1 MTKVA
6 SSLRWVIIAP
16 EAEVI
21 KWTAAFQKE
30 ASEIVLEVGP
40 EVADPA
46 SVDILLLWKHPQGS
60 LALFKHVK
68 LYYSLGAGVD
78 HLMKESGLLPQVPIC
93 RIVDPLLSFSMSNYI
108 LFAVLYYQ
116 RKWDKFLADR
126 KNKIWDHDG
135 IAEENIR
142 IGILG
147 LGTLGTDA
155 ALKLHQL
162 GFKVTGYSPSPKDI
176 DGITTFVKGQLTEFL
191 AQCNVLVCTVPST
204 PETKGLL
211 SKPLFDQLTQPT
223 YLINV
228 ARGSV
233 QVEKDILEAL
243 DKNILSGAFLDVF
256 EAEPLPKD
264 NPLWTH
270 PKVQITPHI
279 ASITNP
285 EAGVAQI
292 VNNAIAVEKGTDL
305 VNVVDP
311 KKGY

>member
-1 MTKVA
+1 MKEEI

-30 ASEIVLEVGP
+30 APGILLEVGP
-40 EVADPA
+40 EVPDPA
-46 SVDILLLWKHPQGS
+46 TVDVLLLWKHPQGS
-60 LALFKHVK
+60 LASFKQVK

-78 HLMKESGLLPQVPIC
+78 HLMKDQDLLPGVPIC

-108 LFAVLYYQ
+108 LFAVLYFQ
-116 RKWDKFLADR
+116 RKWDKFLNDR

-135 IAEENIR
+135 ISEENVKV
-142 IGILG
+142 GILG

-155 ALKLHQL
+155 AIKLHQL
-162 GFKVTGYSPSPKDI
+162 RFEVMGYSPSPKQI
-176 DGITTFVKGQLTEFL
+176 DGIPTFAEGELANFL

-204 PETKGLL
+204 PQTRGLL

-228 ARGSV
+228 ARGEV

-243 DKNILSGAFLDVF
+243 EHNVLSGAFLDVF
-256 EAEPLPKD
+256 ESEPLPKD
-264 NPLWTH
+264 HPFWLH
-270 PKVQITPHI
+270 PKVQMTPHI

-292 VNNAIAVEKGTDL
+292 LNNAFAVKQENDL
-305 VNVVDP
+305 VHTVDP

>member
-1 MTKVA
+1 MAKVT

-30 ASEIVLEVGP
+30 APEIVLEVGP
-40 EVADPA
+40 DVVDPA

-60 LALFKHVK
+60 IAPYKQVK

-78 HLMKESGLLPQVPIC
+78 HLMKDGDLLPGVPIC

-116 RKWDKFLADR
+116 RKWDKFLKDR
-126 KNKIWDHDG
+126 KDKIWDHDG
-135 IAEENIR
+135 ISEEKVR

-155 ALKLHQL
+155 AIKLHQL
-162 GFKVTGYSPSPKDI
+162 GFKVTGYSPSPKNI
-176 DGITTFVKGQLTEFL
+176 EGIKTFSKGELANFL

-204 PETKGLL
+204 PQTHALL

-228 ARGSV
+228 ARGAV
-233 QVEKDILEAL
+233 QVEKDILVAL
-243 DKNILSGAFLDVF
+243 ENNILSGAFLDVF
-256 EAEPLPKD
+256 ETEPLPKN

-292 VNNAIAVEKGTDL
+292 INNAKAVNENTDL
-305 VNVVDP
+305 EHVVDS

>member
-1 MTKVA
+1 MN
-6 SSLRWVIIAP
+6 
-16 EAEVI
+16 
-21 KWTAAFQKE
+21 
-30 ASEIVLEVGP
+30 
-40 EVADPA
+40 
-46 SVDILLLWKHPQGS
+46 
-60 LALFKHVK
+60 
-68 LYYSLGAGVD
+68 
-78 HLMKESGLLPQVPIC
+78 ESDLLPQVPIC

-176 DGITTFVKGQLTEFL
+176 DGITTFAKGQLTEFL

-211 SKPLFDQLTQPT
+211 SNPLFDQLTQPT

-285 EAGVAQI
+285 EAGVTQI

-305 VNVVDP
+305 VHVVDP

>member
-1 MTKVA
+1 MAKVT

-30 ASEIVLEVGP
+30 APEIVLEVGP
-40 EVADPA
+40 DVVDPA

-60 LALFKHVK
+60 IAPYKQVK

-78 HLMKESGLLPQVPIC
+78 HLMKDCDLLPGVPIC

-116 RKWDKFLADR
+116 RKWDKFLKDR
-126 KNKIWDHDG
+126 KDKIWDHDG
-135 IAEENIR
+135 ISEEKIR

-155 ALKLHQL
+155 AIKLHQL
-162 GFKVTGYSPSPKDI
+162 GFKVTGYSPSPKNI
-176 DGITTFVKGQLTEFL
+176 EGIKTFSEGELANFL

-204 PETKGLL
+204 PQTHALL

-228 ARGSV
+228 ARGAV
-233 QVEKDILEAL
+233 QVEKDILVAL
-243 DKNILSGAFLDVF
+243 ENNILSGAFLDVF
-256 EAEPLPKD
+256 ETEPLPKD

-292 VNNAIAVEKGTDL
+292 INNAKAVNENTDL
-305 VNVVDP
+305 EHVVDS

>member
-1 MTKVA
+1 M
-6 SSLRWVIIAP
+6 IIAP

-30 ASEIVLEVGP
+30 PQRLFWNLVLRSMIHQ
-40 EVADPA
+40 A
-46 SVDILLLWKHPQGS
+46 LTFFYYGS
-60 LALFKHVK
+60 IHRSLSAFKQVK

-78 HLMKESGLLPQVPIC
+78 HLMNESDLLPGYLFVA
-93 RIVDPLLSFSMSNYI
+93 IVDPLLSFSMSNYI
-108 LFAVLYYQ
+108 IFAVLYYQ
-116 RKWDKFLADR
+116 RKWDKFLKDR
-126 KNKIWDHDG
+126 KDKIWDHDG
-135 IAEENIR
+135 IAEENIC

-147 LGTLGTDA
+147 MGTLGKDA

-162 GFKVTGYSPSPKDI
+162 GFKVIGYSPTPKDI
-176 DGITTFVKGQLTEFL
+176 DGITTFAKDELAPFL

-228 ARGSV
+228 ARGAV

-243 DKNILSGAFLDVF
+243 ENYIFCGAFLVVF
-256 EAEPLPKD
+256 DTVPLPKE

-292 VNNAIAVEKGTDL
+292 IKNAKALEKRTDL
-305 VNVVDP
+305 VHVVDP

>member
-1 MTKVA
+1 MAKET

-16 EAEVI
+16 EAEVT
-21 KWTAAFQKE
+21 KWTAAFQKK
-30 ASEIVLEVGP
+30 APGIVLEVGP
-40 EVADPA
+40 EVTDPE

-60 LALFKHVK
+60 LARFTQVK

-78 HLMKESGLLPQVPIC
+78 HLMKDSELLPAVPIC

-116 RKWDKFLADR
+116 RKWDKFLQDR
-126 KNKIWDHDG
+126 KDKIWDHDG
-135 IAEENIR
+135 IAEENIS

-155 ALKLHQL
+155 AIKLHQL
-162 GFKVTGYSPSPKDI
+162 GFKVSGYSPSPKYI
-176 DGITTFVKGQLTEFL
+176 KGINTFAKGELGTFL

-204 PETKGLL
+204 PQTHALL
-211 SKPLFDQLTQPT
+211 SKPLFDQLSQPT

-228 ARGSV
+228 ARGAV

-243 DKNILSGAFLDVF
+243 ENNILSGAFLDVF
-256 EAEPLPKD
+256 ETEPLPKD

-292 VNNAIAVEKGTDL
+292 INNAKAVKEQTDL
-305 VNVVDP
+305 VHVVDP

>member
-1 MTKVA
+1 MAKVT

-16 EAEVI
+16 EADV
-21 KWTAAFQKE
+21 
-30 ASEIVLEVGP
+30 V
-40 EVADPA
+40 DPA

-60 LALFKHVK
+60 IAPYKQVK

-78 HLMKESGLLPQVPIC
+78 HLMKDGDLLPGVPIC

-116 RKWDKFLADR
+116 RKWDKFLKDR
-126 KNKIWDHDG
+126 KDKIWDHDG
-135 IAEENIR
+135 ISEEKIR

-155 ALKLHQL
+155 AIKLHQL
-162 GFKVTGYSPSPKDI
+162 GFKVTGYSPSPKNI
-176 DGITTFVKGQLTEFL
+176 EGIKTFSEGELANFL

-204 PETKGLL
+204 PQTHALL

-228 ARGSV
+228 ARGAV
-233 QVEKDILEAL
+233 QVEKDILVAL
-243 DKNILSGAFLDVF
+243 ENNILSGAFLDVF
-256 EAEPLPKD
+256 ETEPLPKD

-292 VNNAIAVEKGTDL
+292 INNAKAVNENTDL
-305 VNVVDP
+305 EHVVDS